1 MAYAVFVDNK
11 RETEWYPLR
20 IQAVLEAHSKGFVNK
35 NGQDVL
41 KEKED

>member
-1 MAYAVFVDNK
+1 MAYAVFVNNK